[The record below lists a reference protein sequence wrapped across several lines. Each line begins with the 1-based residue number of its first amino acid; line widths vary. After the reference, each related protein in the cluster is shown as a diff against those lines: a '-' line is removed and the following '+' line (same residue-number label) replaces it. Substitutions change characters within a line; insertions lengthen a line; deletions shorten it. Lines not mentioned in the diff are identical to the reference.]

1 MRVPL
6 LSPRV
11 CTCNSHYDA
20 YFVTCTPLLIAATP
34 QGFVTLTVTVA
45 NAPAASPAPHPS
57 PPAAPASPSPPH
69 LGHLDGAGCVVAV
82 GATVPASLPAPPA
95 SGSRT
100 GRVHFSDSTP
110 TLRRLCDVVAIS
122 LRVPRFFDG
131 PWTMDYRVGPSPA
144 PACDGGLEGAWLP
157 LVSDRDAAGLFA
169 VGTGVPLEVGFVG
182 LLVCAAH
189 LLAPPPPT
197 FLLVSPAR
205 T

>member
-1 MRVPL
+1 M
-6 LSPRV
+6 
-11 CTCNSHYDA
+11 
-20 YFVTCTPLLIAATP
+20 TCTPLLIAATP

-45 NAPAASPAPHPS
+45 SAPAASPAPHPT

-69 LGHLDGAGCVVAV
+69 LGHLDGFGCVVAA

-131 PWTMDYRVGPSPA
+131 PWTMDYSVGPSPV
-144 PACDGGLEGAWLP
+144 PACDGVLEGAWLP

-169 VGTGVPLEVGFVG
+169 VGTCVPLEVGFFLVW
-182 LLVCAAH
+182 LVCWFVPPTSS
-189 LLAPPPPT
+189 PPPPPPYW
-197 FLLVSPAR
+197 FRPHGPAHIPHW
-205 T
+205 TMLAHGSL